1 MMKTL
6 KISILLVALVGFVA
20 TQTECKDKTATNTAK
35 KKNSAQEKS
44 VYDQLQDQYNALVKS
59 FDKLE
64 AQRAEYEAK
73 NPSRDEMAKLDVQI
87 ADIREKADALY
98 VEMGEFPQFSTYKGE
113 TIPESPKYMPTD
125 KEYKECIIKS
135 KELNKEIKKLTKTVS
150 KK

>member
-1 MMKTL
+1 MKTL
-6 KISILLVALVGFVA
+6 QMSILLTALVGFVA
-20 TQTECKDKTATNTAK
+20 TQTECKEKAEVKTAK
-35 KKNSAQEKS
+35 KKSPAQEKS
-44 VYDQLQDQYNALVKS
+44 VYEQLQDQYAALVKS

-64 AQRAEYEAK
+64 KKRAEYEAK

-98 VEMGEFPQFSTYKGE
+98 AEMGEFPQFSTYKGE

-125 KEYKECIIKS
+125 KEYKECIMKS
-135 KELNKEIKKLTKTVS
+135 KKLNTEVKKITKTIS